1 MGFDHLCG
9 EGELCL
15 VEVHAMC
22 AVLTPCLFIHSIN
35 ALGAGS
41 SGDSFTLTYSILA
54 PLLSFS
60 SGKYLS
66 VGYGFSYLQRTCR
79 ALIHPTAESSTVFK
93 G

>member
-66 VGYGFSYLQRTCR
+66 MG
-79 ALIHPTAESSTVFK
+79 
-93 G
+93 